1 LSTNYGTFRSGTE
14 QRGETLDATLDTGS
28 SLDPRALRT
37 RKVVLDAARRLILA
51 EGQES
56 VTPTRLVN
64 ETHVSRST
72 IYRQWPDP
80 DDIILEAIGGDTEQ
94 PPFEP
99 AGDLRQDLTRYLR
112 LLRSGLDLPH
122 TALLATRID
131 RAERNE
137 QTATMITSI
146 NRGRRQL
153 LAEILQH
160 PTDDFDAAHALI
172 VGPLFHQRFLAR
184 EPITDEFID
193 TVVDA
198 YLAIR
203 PDLDSDYS

>member
-1 LSTNYGTFRSGTE
+1 MDPNAEPESR
-14 QRGETLDATLDTGS
+14 R
-28 SLDPRALRT
+28 DPRAVRT
-37 RKVVLDAARRLILA
+37 RKIVLDAARRLILA

-99 AGDLRQDLTRYLR
+99 TDDLRQDLTRYLR
-112 LLRSGLDLPH
+112 LLRAGLNLPH

-131 RAERNE
+131 RAERDK
-137 QTATMITSI
+137 QTATMITSM

-203 PDLDSDYS
+203 PDRDSS